1 MKLSN
6 KQIIE
11 FIAVSNGMGTKRLP
25 LKLSFALKRNRQLAE
40 DAIKPYNEEVKNA
53 FEAHKDD
60 ETKLNEIVS
69 ELLKEDVE
77 LDIKTVPVEIIEKT
91 EEEGYDVLTLGEVEA
106 IGFMIDIEA

>member
-11 FIAVSNGMGTKRLP
+11 FVAVSNGMGTKKLP
-25 LKLSFALKRNRQLAE
+25 IKLSFALKRNRQLADE
-40 DAIKPYNEEVKNA
+40 AIKPYNEEVKNA
-53 FEAHKDD
+53 VEAHKED
-60 ETKLNEIVS
+60 EAKIVEIVN

-91 EEEGYDVLTLGEVEA
+91 EEEGYDVLTLGELEA
-106 IGFMIDIEA
+106 ISFMIEA

>member
-11 FIAVSNGMGTKRLP
+11 FIAVSNGMGMKKLP
-25 LKLSFALKRNRQLAE
+25 IKLSFALKRNRQLADE
-40 DAIKPYNEEVKNA
+40 AIKPYNEEVKNA
-53 FEAHKDD
+53 FEAHKED
-60 ETKLNEIVS
+60 EAKIAEIVN

-91 EEEGYDVLTLGEVEA
+91 EEEGYDVLTLGELEA
-106 IGFMIDIEA
+106 ISFMIEA